1 MLMYRHISVTM
12 KRRTAVMIVLVF
24 LICCFCQWTTWHT
37 REAWPPFCI
46 RDWRFCE
53 ERTSTTYTLKIDME
67 PKRLPNWKKKEH
79 HLPRSFWGSILM
91 FQGVCFLVTRS
102 CLGPHSSTSSTPT
115 CFPGSNHYWP
125 REQGLQV
132 DTMAGQ
138 LPPEIR
144 ISVKELRFFVEYLW
158 LEHFKDRMCP
168 IPVPPIPLFF
178 QILCWPH
185 KKGPQ
190 DATRRQQYGIIIYMF
205 FCRFQDAKNNRLP
218 TNTYLVGCCTISY
231 GTSCLFMKD
240 LGGRKAGR
248 GIRRK
253 SSCNGAIEAFNNP
266 FGDKIATGSFDR
278 MARLCRGGMGLNWR
292 PFVVGLSVFWRGMG
306 NDVDVDV
313 DLPVS
318 VAWLL
323 LFPGWF

>member
-1 MLMYRHISVTM
+1 
-12 KRRTAVMIVLVF
+12 
-24 LICCFCQWTTWHT
+24 
-37 REAWPPFCI
+37 
-46 RDWRFCE
+46 
-53 ERTSTTYTLKIDME
+53 ME

-144 ISVKELRFFVEYLW
+144 TSVKELRFFVEYLW

-168 IPVPPIPLFF
+168 IPVRPIPLFF

-190 DATRRQQYGIIIYMF
+190 DATRRQQYRIIIYMF
-205 FCRFQDAKNNRLP
+205 FSPFPGCKKKFRLP
-218 TNTYLVGCCTISY
+218 TSLIWLFGRMLYHLVRYI
-231 GTSCLFMKD
+231 LFIHERPRRPK
-240 LGGRKAGR
+240 GRSR
-248 GIRRK
+248 
-253 SSCNGAIEAFNNP
+253 NPTQVVVQFGAIEAFNNP

-278 MARLCRGGMGLNWR
+278 MARLCRGGMGLTWR